1 MKKFTLMELLIVI
14 AIIGILLTLLLPSLS
29 KAKYEAKTVL
39 CLNNQ
44 RQLSL
49 GNLSFTKDHNGGIVK
64 TTYPRLNTY
73 IGWEYAL
80 KPYLGKDYISKRN
93 SGNSPGGIALCP
105 AYEDLSFQYVKPG
118 ASVEQSPAYGN
129 DSNGGVSRGSKDY
142 LSYGIN
148 QFLSNMKMNDTGYPG
163 NGTDAAGSWF
173 STYGKSY
180 VRLMEIEHPGETML
194 FIETYN
200 TSKLTKFED
209 AYFNPNHFSRLPYAK
224 TDGSTGRISYK
235 SIDHNGAKL
244 NNSGNALR
252 NLPEDDQ
259 NFWGVYVSPKF

>member
-1 MKKFTLMELLIVI
+1 MKKFTLIELLIVI

-29 KAKYEAKTVL
+29 KARNEAKTVL

-44 RQLSL
+44 RQLSI

-80 KPYLGKDYISKRN
+80 KPYLGKDYITKRQ
-93 SGNSPGGIALCP
+93 SGNTPGGIALCP
-105 AYEDLSFQYVKPG
+105 AYEDLEFMYAKPG
-118 ASVEQSPAYGN
+118 ASVIQSPAYGR
-129 DSNGGVSRGSKDY
+129 DSDGGVSRGRKDY

-163 NGTDAAGSWF
+163 NGTSAAGSWF
-173 STYGKSY
+173 TTYNKSY
-180 VRLMEIEHPGETML
+180 VRLAEIDYPGETMI

-200 TSKLTKFED
+200 TAKLTKFEY
-209 AYFNPNHFSRLPYAK
+209 AYL
-224 TDGSTGRISYK
+224 TQIIITGCPTRRQT
-235 SIDHNGAKL
+235 AV
-244 NNSGNALR
+244 
-252 NLPEDDQ
+252 LPELAINQ
-259 NFWGVYVSPKF
+259 LTITGHN